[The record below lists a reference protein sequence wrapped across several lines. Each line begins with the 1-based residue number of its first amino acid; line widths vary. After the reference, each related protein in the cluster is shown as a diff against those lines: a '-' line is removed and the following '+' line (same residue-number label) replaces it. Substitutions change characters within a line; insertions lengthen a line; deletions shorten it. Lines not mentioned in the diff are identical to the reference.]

1 MHAKIHISG
10 NRWSPCLPLGVDD
23 DHRLV
28 TLTSNTLER
37 PQFDISLHDGVRK
50 LAANQSL
57 GVENLKIAEG
67 VAELRENTTTNMRPP
82 FEYSNGVAHPFCNDN
97 SGIMGLE
104 ALQNQ
109 AFDPKWM
116 KRECK
121 FETV

>member
-23 DHRLV
+23 DHRFV

-37 PQFDISLHDGVRK
+37 PQLDISLHDGVSK

-67 VAELRENTTTNMRPP
+67 VAELREKNTTTDMRPP
-82 FEYSNGVAHPFCNDN
+82 SNTP
-97 SGIMGLE
+97 MGSRTHSLMIILE
-104 ALQNQ
+104 SWVWRPYKIKHLTQNG
-109 AFDPKWM
+109 
-116 KRECK
+116 
-121 FETV
+121 